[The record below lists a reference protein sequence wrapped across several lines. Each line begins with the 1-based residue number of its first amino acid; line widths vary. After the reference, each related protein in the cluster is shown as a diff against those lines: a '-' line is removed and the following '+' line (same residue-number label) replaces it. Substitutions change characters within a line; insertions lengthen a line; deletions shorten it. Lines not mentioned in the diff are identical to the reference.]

1 MLAVRD
7 ATADVLDRLTLADP
21 PPGQVA
27 LRAEAQL

>member
-21 PPGQVA
+21 LPGQV
-27 LRAEAQL
+27 QLEPQVA